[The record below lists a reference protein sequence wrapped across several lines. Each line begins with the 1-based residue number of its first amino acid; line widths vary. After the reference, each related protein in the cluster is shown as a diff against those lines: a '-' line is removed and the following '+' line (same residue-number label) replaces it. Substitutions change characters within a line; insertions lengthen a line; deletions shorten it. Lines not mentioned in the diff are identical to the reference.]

1 MIFYLSSN
9 FTSLYLKEQ
18 ECSKIIIFYN
28 EIKIESQ
35 CVHEKPVYFP
45 ICTIPKCTVIIPKC
59 KGSAVLLFFS
69 LLFFALLFCC
79 SSIFFSAMSFVYL
92 NFSTKLPLIKL
103 HNSMYIIDLICIL
116 IYSVHTHTKTA
127 SLCRLHRPPP
137 ND

>member
-35 CVHEKPVYFP
+35 CVHEKPVYFT
-45 ICTIPKCTVIIPKC
+45 ICTIPKCNVIIPKC

-69 LLFFALLFCC
+69 LLFFTLRFFSLLFFALLFFALLF
-79 SSIFFSAMSFVYL
+79 SSLRCRSHIGI
-92 NFSTKLPLIKL
+92 FSTRLPLIKL
-103 HNSMYIIDLICIL
+103 YNSTYIVDLICIL
-116 IYSVHTHTKTA
+116 YIDLFCTHTY
-127 SLCRLHRPPP
+127 
-137 ND
+137 